1 MRAPLIAAGLIAAAC
16 LFGPAPVEAGHAKRG
31 CHADV
36 PVAPYAA
43 PVVPYAAPAPVVVAA
58 PQTVE
63 IPPQTVTVTLPGQTL
78 TLPGAAIAAAPVC
91 PSTFVPATVGVDVY
105 RYAPLASRRA
115 RRLNV
120 ATPLVVAPPVAAAPR
135 PRLFGGRRVDGLE
148 E

>member
-1 MRAPLIAAGLIAAAC
+1 MRAILSAAGLIAAAC
-16 LFGPAPVEAGHAKRG
+16 LFGPAPVEAGHGKRG
-31 CHADV
+31 CDA
-36 PVAPYAA
+36 PVAPYA
-43 PVVPYAAPAPVVVAA
+43 VPYVAPAPVVAAA
-58 PQTVE
+58 PTTVQ
-63 IPPQTVTVTLPGQTL
+63 IPERTVTVTIPGQTVA
-78 TLPGAAIAAAPVC
+78 LPGAAIAAAPVC